1 MSRVWAPSTS
11 WTNVISAWF
20 RPTWGLAAAMFSTL
34 TAITSFSLTSPP
46 VSGSVGRSSGFV
58 GAAGG
63 VGAADSV
70 GMELVVI
77 GSDS

>member
-1 MSRVWAPSTS
+1 MM
-11 WTNVISAWF
+11 SAWF

-46 VSGSVGRSSGFV
+46 VSGSVGCPSGLV
-58 GAAGG
+58 GAVG
-63 VGAADSV
+63 VGPTDSV
-70 GMELVVI
+70 GMELVGS